1 MSKSTLSSALLIAL
15 TTTVALAGCKRDN
28 TDDTMANNPAM
39 DTTPAATDTT
49 TPAATDTTTP
59 ATNPMNSMAG
69 AGDVTVS
76 AVTVGNNAAADRSV
90 QPVAQIGARDKI
102 IVSVRTDGSAV
113 NTNVSARLTYQDG
126 QVAGEESATL
136 NTTGPETTNIEFTN
150 ANGWPA
156 GKYRAEVMV
165 NGQPQG
171 TAQEFEIK

>member
-39 DTTPAATDTT
+39 DT

>member
-49 TPAATDTTTP
+49 TPAATDTAPPST
-59 ATNPMNSMAG
+59 PMNSMAG

-90 QPVAQIGARDKI
+90 QPVAQLGARDKI